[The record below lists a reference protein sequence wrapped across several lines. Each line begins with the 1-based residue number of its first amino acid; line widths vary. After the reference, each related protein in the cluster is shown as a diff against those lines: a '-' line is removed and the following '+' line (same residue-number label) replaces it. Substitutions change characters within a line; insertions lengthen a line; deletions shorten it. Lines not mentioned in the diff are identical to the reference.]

1 MQSAIENN
9 PMPHTPANPDYE
21 SFVRAQFNDASFIQ
35 SLGIELVDLGPGWI
49 DSRLTIRPDHMQQ
62 DGFVHAGVIATL
74 ADHSG
79 GMAAGTLCEAGKK
92 VLTVEYKI
100 NLLRPGIGQTL
111 RCRSEVLKPGRTIT
125 VCESE
130 VFAQTADAE
139 KFIAKASVTLALV

>member
-1 MQSAIENN
+1 MSLEPQ
-9 PMPHTPANPDYE
+9 NPDYE

-49 DSRLTIRPDHMQQ
+49 DSRLTVRPDHMQQ
-62 DGFVHAGVIATL
+62 DGFVHAGVVATL

-79 GMAAGTLCEAGKK
+79 GMAAGTLCEADKK

-100 NLLRPGIGQTL
+100 NLLRPGVGESL

-130 VFAQTADAE
+130 VFAVNSVEE
-139 KFIAKASVTLALV
+139 KLIAKATVTLALV